1 MQTVMFSKHLGSL
14 SVPEMGKTIKQLGFD
29 GVDLTVRPGGHV
41 DPEKV
46 ATALPEAV
54 RQLADAGLTVPMIT
68 TGIVDA
74 GGTTPA
80 ILEAAAAQGIR
91 ELKLGYW
98 RYTPF
103 GSLRKQLDDARR
115 ELDHLEPLAAK
126 HGVRL
131 SIHSHSGNFLSAVAG
146 NVAIILEGRDPHAI
160 GAYIDPGHM
169 TLEGAFQ
176 GWMQGI
182 DLLQNSISMVAVKS
196 FGLFPEPDAETGG
209 TRWRHLLVPLKQGT
223 VRWREV
229 FGCLKQLGWNGIVS
243 LHSEYQG
250 KESWKD
256 LDVPALVEQTRED
269 LGFLR
274 PIIHAAG
281 YGS

>member
-54 RQLADAGLTVPMIT
+54 RQLADAGLTVPMIST
-68 TGIVDA
+68 CIVDA

-80 ILEAAAAQGIR
+80 ILEAAATQGIR

-169 TLEGAFQ
+169 PLESAFQ
-176 GWMQGI
+176 
-182 DLLQNSISMVAVKS
+182 
-196 FGLFPEPDAETGG
+196 
-209 TRWRHLLVPLKQGT
+209 RWL
-223 VRWREV
+223 
-229 FGCLKQLGWNGIVS
+229 
-243 LHSEYQG
+243 
-250 KESWKD
+250 
-256 LDVPALVEQTRED
+256 
-269 LGFLR
+269 LGFVLLL
-274 PIIHAAG
+274 
-281 YGS
+281 